1 MNFLYKTSE
10 IYARRI
16 KFEMDDINKEQK
28 RMKNEL
34 QTTIQSLNKVDDIG
48 GPLLGK

>member
-1 MNFLYKTSE
+1 MNLLYRTTQG
-10 IYARRI
+10 YARRI
-16 KFEMDDINKEQK
+16 KFEMEDINKEQNI
-28 RMKNEL
+28 MKKEL

>member
-1 MNFLYKTSE
+1 MNLLYRTTQG
-10 IYARRI
+10 YARRI
-16 KFEMDDINKEQK
+16 KFEMEDINKEQN

-34 QTTIQSLNKVDDIG
+34 KTTIQSLNKVDDIG